1 MGVDIA
7 ALIADLDE
15 DGTLKAVKEGL
26 DGGTAP
32 LDLLARLQS
41 GIAVVGQRFEEKE
54 YFLPDLIMSGEIF
67 KGAVALIEP
76 HLKGESMGSKG
87 TIVMGTVQGDVHDI
101 GKNIVIT
108 MLRCNGYEVHD
119 LGVDQAPAV
128 FVDKAKETGAR
139 AWCTCPGLLTIAF
152 DSMKQTVE
160 AFEAA
165 GLRDQVKIVIGGGPV
180 NQQVVDYAGA
190 DGWGKDPGEALH
202 LAEQY
207 T

>member
-1 MGVDIA
+1 MGKDIS

-15 DGTLKAVKEGL
+15 EAALKAVREEL
-26 DGGTAP
+26 DGGAAP
-32 LDLLARLQS
+32 LDLLARLQE
-41 GIAVVGQRFEEKE
+41 GIAVVGQRFEAKE

-76 HLKGESMGSKG
+76 HLKGESVETKG
-87 TIVMGTVQGDVHDI
+87 VVVMGTVQGDVHDI

-119 LGVDQAPAV
+119 VGVDQPPAV
-128 FVDKAKETGAR
+128 FVDKAKETGAKLVGLS
-139 AWCTCPGLLTIAF
+139 GLLTIAF

-160 AFEAA
+160 AFAAA

-180 NQQVVDYAGA
+180 NQQVMEFAGA
-190 DGWGKDPGEALH
+190 DAWGRDPGEALC

-207 T
+207 A

>member
-1 MGVDIA
+1 MGTDIS

-15 DGTLKAVKEGL
+15 DGTLKAIKEGL

-67 KGAVALIEP
+67 KEAVALIEP

-87 TIVMGTVQGDVHDI
+87 AIVMGTVQGDVHDI
-101 GKNIVIT
+101 GKNIVVT

-119 LGVDQAPAV
+119 LGVDQAPSV
-128 FVDKAKETGAR
+128 FVDKVRETGSR
-139 AWCTCPGLLTIAF
+139 LVCLSGLLTIAF

-160 AFEAA
+160 AFGAA